1 MCNAAQLHWRKI
13 RDTSRTRQDDGIP
26 LPMDLTFTWSMS
38 HLVSF
43 VTGGD
48 FKDSPLKHIKATI
61 WKNEVL
67 THGMWFWI
75 SWKLSHH
82 VQCHL
87 KIRKPVGASVTK
99 HLGTILHGHHGQSWM
114 ANGEKWGEVVGIHT
128 RRPRIEGF
136 ELWTD
141 DFFDLGQSIG
151 PSWTQLKKG
160 CSLLTLQWVTLPFN
174 CGTSQV
180 ELLSPW
186 RFHQAR

>member
-61 WKNEVL
+61 WKNQVL

-99 HLGTILHGHHGQSWM
+99 HLGNDPPWSPWPILDG
-114 ANGEKWGEVVGIHT
+114 KWGKMGGGGRDTHQKTEDWRV
-128 RRPRIEGF
+128 
-136 ELWTD
+136 WTLNRWFVLILVKVLD
-141 DFFDLGQSIG
+141 PVG
-151 PSWTQLKKG
+151 PS
-160 CSLLTLQWVTLPFN
+160 
-174 CGTSQV
+174 
-180 ELLSPW
+180 
-186 RFHQAR
+186 